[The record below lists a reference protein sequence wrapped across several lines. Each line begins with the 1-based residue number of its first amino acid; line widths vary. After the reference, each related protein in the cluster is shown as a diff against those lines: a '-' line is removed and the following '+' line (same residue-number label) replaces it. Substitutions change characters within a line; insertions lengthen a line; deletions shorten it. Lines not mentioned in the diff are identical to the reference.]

1 MQLSFKNILVCGGS
15 GFIGSNFIRYIYNK
29 YPDCKI
35 FNLDLLT
42 YAGNPANLA
51 DIEEKENKRNP
62 ANQRCHFFRGDI
74 CDGALLANIFEK
86 YNFDAVINFAAESHV
101 DRSFVSVFDFIR
113 TNVEGVRS
121 LIEATR
127 KYKVS
132 RFVQIS
138 TDEIYGSVPE
148 GFSTEDAPLK
158 PSNPYAASKAAAD
171 LLVQSYIKTH
181 QVPALIVRGSN
192 NYGPF
197 QYPEKL
203 IPLAISNI
211 IEGIKVPIH
220 GSGEHRRTWIH
231 VNDFCSAIDTALHK
245 APDYSIYNASGEEK
259 TNLEIQ
265 NNQLE
270 IDRQHEEIVNQK
282 NKMSS
287 VLKTIDKLDHQQ
299 SYLEILILKGSLG
312 NFFKEVNELQ
322 TLENGLKDDLSGLEE
337 SKIQLENKKNLLEA
351 RKSQLSQ
358 LKEKITE
365 NTEKISV
372 DKKTKDQLLTS
383 TKGQESNFQKLL
395 AEVQAEQAKIN
406 SDIQNLEIEAR
417 KKLAEKNGTLPA
429 DDGFIWPVASRKVT
443 AYFHDPEYPFRYI
456 FEHPAIDI
464 GATPQG
470 TPIRAAG
477 SGYVAK
483 VQFRGDSSYAYLMI
497 VHADGLSTVYGHI
510 SKPYVSQDNFVVQG
524 EVIALSGGS
533 LGGIGSGNL
542 TTAPHLHFEVR
553 LNGIPVDPLKYLP

>member
-158 PSNPYAASKAAAD
+158 PSNPYAASKAGGDHLCRA
-171 LLVQSYIKTH
+171 YFKTYNIP
-181 QVPALIVRGSN
+181 VIVTHSCN
-192 NYGPF
+192 FFGPY

-203 IPLAISNI
+203 IPLFITNLL
-211 IEGIKVPIH
+211 EGKKVPVY
-220 GSGEHRRTWIH
+220 GDGQQVREWIFAKDH
-231 VNDFCSAIDTALHK
+231 CRAIDTILQKGVIGEVYNIGAGSEVSNIEITKILLKELGKDESFINYVKDRPGHDRRYAIDSSKLRALGWQPK
-245 APDYSIYNASGEEK
+245 TNFENGIKQTVSWYKDNEQWWKRIKSGE
-259 TNLEIQ
+259 
-265 NNQLE
+265 
-270 IDRQHEEIVNQK
+270 
-282 NKMSS
+282 
-287 VLKTIDKLDHQQ
+287 
-299 SYLEILILKGSLG
+299 YLEYY
-312 NFFKEVNELQ
+312 
-322 TLENGLKDDLSGLEE
+322 
-337 SKIQLENKKNLLEA
+337 KK
-351 RKSQLSQ
+351 QYQ
-358 LKEKITE
+358 
-365 NTEKISV
+365 V
-372 DKKTKDQLLTS
+372 
-383 TKGQESNFQKLL
+383 
-395 AEVQAEQAKIN
+395 
-406 SDIQNLEIEAR
+406 
-417 KKLAEKNGTLPA
+417 
-429 DDGFIWPVASRKVT
+429 
-443 AYFHDPEYPFRYI
+443 
-456 FEHPAIDI
+456 
-464 GATPQG
+464 
-470 TPIRAAG
+470 
-477 SGYVAK
+477 
-483 VQFRGDSSYAYLMI
+483 
-497 VHADGLSTVYGHI
+497 
-510 SKPYVSQDNFVVQG
+510 
-524 EVIALSGGS
+524 
-533 LGGIGSGNL
+533 
-542 TTAPHLHFEVR
+542 
-553 LNGIPVDPLKYLP
+553 

>member
-158 PSNPYAASKAAAD
+158 PSNQYAASKAAAD

-259 TNLEIQ
+259 TNLEILEIIARHLKNSEDYKEHTKDRPGADLRYAPNSSKLKSELGWLPQ
-265 NNQLE
+265 YQIESSIGEVVNWYFNNQDWWKKIKNSE
-270 IDRQHEEIVNQK
+270 AFQSHYQK
-282 NKMSS
+282 
-287 VLKTIDKLDHQQ
+287 Q
-299 SYLEILILKGSLG
+299 SK
-312 NFFKEVNELQ
+312 
-322 TLENGLKDDLSGLEE
+322 
-337 SKIQLENKKNLLEA
+337 
-351 RKSQLSQ
+351 
-358 LKEKITE
+358 
-365 NTEKISV
+365 
-372 DKKTKDQLLTS
+372 
-383 TKGQESNFQKLL
+383 
-395 AEVQAEQAKIN
+395 AE
-406 SDIQNLEIEAR
+406 
-417 KKLAEKNGTLPA
+417 
-429 DDGFIWPVASRKVT
+429 
-443 AYFHDPEYPFRYI
+443 YY
-456 FEHPAIDI
+456 
-464 GATPQG
+464 
-470 TPIRAAG
+470 
-477 SGYVAK
+477 
-483 VQFRGDSSYAYLMI
+483 
-497 VHADGLSTVYGHI
+497 
-510 SKPYVSQDNFVVQG
+510 
-524 EVIALSGGS
+524 
-533 LGGIGSGNL
+533 
-542 TTAPHLHFEVR
+542 
-553 LNGIPVDPLKYLP
+553 